1 MDFASDIGK
10 KRRNTGGILSI
21 FAEAGRK
28 IGSVDVRQ

>member
-1 MDFASDIGK
+1 MDFVSGTGK

-28 IGSVDVRQ
+28 IGSADVRQ